1 MPRLVHSFG
10 GVTTCFSLVRK
21 GKVLVEF
28 RRVPVEFRKSGSL
41 VVCFIGSPR
50 VLAPWVCLEAEV
62 EGNESGSC
70 RVCIRNLMT
79 KKYVKGDGFWIQ
91 ELVLGIQLFT
101 KTWATFK
108 SF

>member
-1 MPRLVHSFG
+1 MGDLWVAS
-10 GVTTCFSLVRK
+10 C
-21 GKVLVEF
+21 
-28 RRVPVEFRKSGSL
+28 
-41 VVCFIGSPR
+41 GSPR

-101 KTWATFK
+101 KTWATLK
-108 SF
+108 SFRLSVKFRLQIKVQ

>member
-1 MPRLVHSFG
+1 MESRSS
-10 GVTTCFSLVRK
+10 GVGTKFPLSLDRK

-28 RRVPVEFRKSGSL
+28 RKKVGDLWVAS
-41 VVCFIGSPR
+41 CGSPR

-79 KKYVKGDGFWIQ
+79 KVARCFLAVFLTIVEVKEESGGTGQ
-91 ELVLGIQLFT
+91 SSSV
-101 KTWATFK
+101 
-108 SF
+108 